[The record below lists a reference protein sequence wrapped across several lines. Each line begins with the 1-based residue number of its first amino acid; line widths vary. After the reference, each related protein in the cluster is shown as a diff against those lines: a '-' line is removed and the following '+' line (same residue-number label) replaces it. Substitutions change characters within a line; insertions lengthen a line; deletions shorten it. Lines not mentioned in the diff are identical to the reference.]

1 MVIEYQ
7 CSPIPIEKVI
17 ERTNSYKASGYKV
30 IWILGNNL
38 KPGPRIT
45 DLQKSFIRVHPVFSF
60 YIMHYSA
67 KNQSLQILS
76 HIQKSYGKKWHYNS
90 LIVELSY
97 LIELVEES
105 TTKEVIPD
113 TDKLF
118 FDLKEIHFNLMG
130 AAHYSNSKIRQ
141 FCQELYLDN
150 ETLLNMPVELYIPVK
165 HEWLI
170 ETLAFQ
176 WKYYLL
182 KWIENHQIGQV
193 ITSKNLDRF
202 IELLIIK
209 GKIKCYRMPQIHGN
223 ISKIICYEYMEVLA
237 QHNIIKMIRKNKWSV
252 QKRAKRFNNEEVKLE
267 TLTKNSSMKSS
278 NNEQSE

>member
-1 MVIEYQ
+1 M
-7 CSPIPIEKVI
+7 I
-17 ERTNSYKASGYKV
+17 ERTNNYQSSGYEV
-30 IWILGNNL
+30 FWILGNNL
-38 KPGPRIT
+38 KPGPSVT
-45 DLQKSFIRVHPVFSF
+45 NLQKSFIRVHPVLSF
-60 YIMHYSA
+60 YIMHYST
-67 KNQSLQILS
+67 KNRSLQILS
-76 HIQKSYGKKWHYNS
+76 HINRSYGKKWHYN
-90 LIVELSY
+90 LLTVELSY
-97 LIELVEES
+97 LIDLVEGS
-105 TTKEVIPD
+105 TTEKPIPD

-223 ISKIICYEYMEVLA
+223 ISKIICYEYMGVLA